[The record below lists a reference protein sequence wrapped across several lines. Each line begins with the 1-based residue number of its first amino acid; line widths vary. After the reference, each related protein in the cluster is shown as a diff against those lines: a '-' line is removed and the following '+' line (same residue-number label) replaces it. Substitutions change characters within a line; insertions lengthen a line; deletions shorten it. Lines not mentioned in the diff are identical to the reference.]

1 MLCIYIHIYTY
12 ACVHAQL
19 LSRGLFFVTPWT
31 LALQASLSMEIPGK
45 NIGVGC
51 YFLLQGIFPG
61 QGSNRY
67 FLCLLHC
74 RQILSTTTLVKPRRD
89 VNHPPLT
96 VYHLLQQYSPQKGRG
111 QLAKSEQSRQLQ
123 CLQKIQFYLLL
134 SQKSLS
140 IYYIL
145 YWDRFLKEKTLYQS
159 MFIILWLILFII

>member
-1 MLCIYIHIYTY
+1 MYIYIHIYTY
-12 ACVHAQL
+12 ACVCAQL

-31 LALQASLSMEIPGK
+31 LALQTSLSMEIPGK

-51 YFLLQGIFPG
+51 HFLLQGIFPG
-61 QGSNRY
+61 QGSNCY

-96 VYHLLQQYSPQKGRG
+96 VYHLLQQYSPQKGRS

-140 IYYIL
+140 IYYI
-145 YWDRFLKEKTLYQS
+145 YIGIDF
-159 MFIILWLILFII
+159 